1 MEPEAEVVVFGIL
14 ITDFDVFSCY
24 PEVLFAD
31 CGVEIVVVEHHGWFY
46 MTIEGDFVPVTM
58 EKEPW
63 AEADFLDGGVVAHA
77 DAAGYDA
84 PGAILPDFLAG
95 DGLPFGI
102 LGVFFT
108 MEGVLYLDDEAD
120 VVGEHLCHL
129 GMAEHD
135 VTAFLVAEKFSVLAW
150 LVDDAYR
157 GQVFSADHGED
168 VGELCLGVHAVDDFL
183 NLVEVLFGL
192 GFVDGDGLLLSG
204 GLDFFP
210 DFLGGRDGEQV
221 ACLLIEF
228 EI

>member
-24 PEVLFAD
+24 PEVLLAD
-31 CGVEIVVVEHHGWFY
+31 RWVEIVVVEHHGWLY
-46 MTIEGDFVPVTM
+46 MAIEGDFVPVAM

-63 AEADFLDGGVVAHA
+63 TEADFLDGGVVALA

-95 DGLPFGI
+95 DGLSFGI
-102 LGVFFT
+102 LGVIFT

-135 VTAFLVAEKFSVLAW
+135 VTAFLVAEEFSVLAW

-157 GQVFSADHGED
+157 G
-168 VGELCLGVHAVDDFL
+168 
-183 NLVEVLFGL
+183 
-192 GFVDGDGLLLSG
+192 
-204 GLDFFP
+204 
-210 DFLGGRDGEQV
+210 
-221 ACLLIEF
+221 
-228 EI
+228 

>member
-1 MEPEAEVVVFGIL
+1 MEPEAEVIVFGIL
-14 ITDFDVFSCY
+14 ITDFDVFTSY

-31 CGVEIVVVEHHGWFY
+31 CGVEIVVLEHHGWLY
-46 MTIEGDFVPVTM
+46 MTIEGDFVPVAM
-58 EKEPW
+58 EEKPW

-84 PGAILPDFLAG
+84 PGSILPDFLAG

-129 GMAEHD
+129 GMTEHD
-135 VTAFLVAEKFSVLAW
+135 VTAFLVAEEFSVLAG

-157 GQVFSADHGED
+157 G
-168 VGELCLGVHAVDDFL
+168 
-183 NLVEVLFGL
+183 
-192 GFVDGDGLLLSG
+192 
-204 GLDFFP
+204 
-210 DFLGGRDGEQV
+210 
-221 ACLLIEF
+221 
-228 EI
+228 